1 MIINCSILPQDV
13 YKVLPWKLVGAWE
26 LQHILRMAGQKN
38 VKVLLF
44 SLVKSYS
51 NSFSS
56 TDASAHK
63 CEWA

>member
-1 MIINCSILPQDV
+1 MTINCDILPQVV

-38 VKVLLF
+38 VKGLLF
-44 SLVKSYS
+44 SLFKSYS

-56 TDASAHK
+56 AGASAHK